1 MSGHSLTA
9 STTTRPSPMDYSNQ
23 SVSALFRGPL
33 RSTPQ
38 GWVVLACPF
47 IYAVLALIFG
57 FFEIA
62 PPLGKSVINTAI
74 AICVSWPLIVFVLFV
89 KQGIPSFAPS
99 WLGAAYLGFVSA
111 MPVLYPLY
119 RKLV

>member
-1 MSGHSLTA
+1 
-9 STTTRPSPMDYSNQ
+9 MDYSNQ

-38 GWVVLACPF
+38 GWVVLACAF
-47 IYAVLALIFG
+47 VYAVLGLVFS
-57 FFEIA
+57 FFEIT
-62 PPLGKSVINTAI
+62 PPLGKSVGAAI
-74 AICVSWPLIVFVLFV
+74 SICISWPLIVFVMFV

-99 WLGAAYLGFVSA
+99 WLGAAYLGLVSA

-119 RKLV
+119 RELV